1 MSSSLGAAGSIQH
14 RVDSEMNS
22 ILTDFLIDLNCEHV
36 GLVVRVF
43 FPVFIPQIM
52 TTYEMKLAFFYIE

>member
-22 ILTDFLIDLNCEHV
+22 ILTDFLIDLNYEHV
-36 GLVVRVF
+36 GLVVRF
-43 FPVFIPQIM
+43 FC
-52 TTYEMKLAFFYIE
+52 FFYPPNYDHL